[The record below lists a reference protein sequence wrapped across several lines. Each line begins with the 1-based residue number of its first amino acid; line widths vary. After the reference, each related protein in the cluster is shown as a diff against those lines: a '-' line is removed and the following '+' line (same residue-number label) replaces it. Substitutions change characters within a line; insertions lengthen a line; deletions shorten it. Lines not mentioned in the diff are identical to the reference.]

1 MEGVVRATLCS
12 FQSALASTWDF
23 VVNRKLEPRLTG
35 CQHQLACSRARSPL
49 KKGSSPLSLGHV
61 YFRTEASHNAFY
73 EEPYSRRPH

>member
-35 CQHQLACSRARSPL
+35 CQHQLYSQQL
-49 KKGSSPLSLGHV
+49 LGHV
-61 YFRTEASHNAFY
+61 LFGARRHNMKTIQADVLTCSGF
-73 EEPYSRRPH
+73 SRKLILLEGE